1 VATRTYLAGLLSAIF
16 LLVTL
21 PVNAETYFIAPTGA
35 SAVSKPT
42 GAKESPF
49 PSAYAALQSG
59 KVVGGDQLR
68 FLPGIH
74 GNLKLYNVTFTSPV
88 TFVSDAPQKARFY
101 SIYLTGSTSNLIFDG
116 FTVSPESAG
125 TARTHLVESV
135 VNTSKITLL
144 NMELLSTADAKAYVS
159 WSAEKWNAHKVN
171 AVLLRGANSHV
182 ENNKLFGIYN
192 GIETLGTN
200 AAVIGNTIKGF
211 NGDALRGLG
220 DNSLF
225 HRNFVADC
233 VVTDQNHDDGFQ
245 SWAGKSG
252 AVKNLTIDANTIL
265 EWTGPTEHPLRCRLQ
280 GIGLFDGM
288 YENLKIT
295 NNIVAA
301 NQYHGISVYGARGA
315 MILNNTV
322 VNIRGLVAVTPYIA
336 IRPRKDG
343 TRSTNVIVAN
353 NVAMSI
359 QGSASTV
366 DNVKFFSN
374 SVIGVPKSAFV
385 NPTNFDYRP
394 LAESG
399 FIDSGDSS
407 NSTAKDVTGKNRP
420 SGKLPDRGAFELQIE
435 SSLPASGLVT
445 NGDTSAAGSK
455 WIVVEGQ

>member
-1 VATRTYLAGLLSAIF
+1 
-16 LLVTL
+16 
-21 PVNAETYFIAPTGA
+21 
-35 SAVSKPT
+35 
-42 GAKESPF
+42 
-49 PSAYAALQSG
+49 
-59 KVVGGDQLR
+59 
-68 FLPGIH
+68 
-74 GNLKLYNVTFTSPV
+74 
-88 TFVSDAPQKARFY
+88 
-101 SIYLTGSTSNLIFDG
+101 
-116 FTVSPESAG
+116 
-125 TARTHLVESV
+125 
-135 VNTSKITLL
+135 
-144 NMELLSTADAKAYVS
+144 
-159 WSAEKWNAHKVN
+159 
-171 AVLLRGANSHV
+171 
-182 ENNKLFGIYN
+182 
-192 GIETLGTN
+192 
-200 AAVIGNTIKGF
+200 
-211 NGDALRGLG
+211 
-220 DNSLF
+220 
-225 HRNFVADC
+225 
-233 VVTDQNHDDGFQ
+233 
-245 SWAGKSG
+245 
-252 AVKNLTIDANTIL
+252 
-265 EWTGPTEHPLRCRLQ
+265 
-280 GIGLFDGM
+280 M

-399 FIDSGDSS
+399 FIDSGDAS